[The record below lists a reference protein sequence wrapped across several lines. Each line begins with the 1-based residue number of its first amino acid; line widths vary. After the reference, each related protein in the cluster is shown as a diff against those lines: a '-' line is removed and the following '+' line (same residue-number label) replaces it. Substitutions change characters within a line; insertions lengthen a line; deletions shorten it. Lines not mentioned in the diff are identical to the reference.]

1 MEGKFADNLLSD
13 FWPFKQIHGK
23 STTWR
28 SKGNRAKNILLNAT
42 HLIFAVISICIEIL
56 MYIQIFILVNAA
68 FFLEGIERLSLIIKK
83 QTIIARPVFWWN

>member
-1 MEGKFADNLLSD
+1 MSG
-13 FWPFKQIHGK
+13 FWQFKQIHGK

-28 SKGNRAKNILLNAT
+28 SKRNGAENILLNAT

-68 FFLEGIERLSLIIKK
+68 FFLEWIE
-83 QTIIARPVFWWN
+83 V